1 MGRINLAC
9 CTEGLSIARLFCALT
24 VKLPRGATGP
34 WRLCRIWC
42 NDAGMAKPKIRDLP
56 DLSDLARP
64 GAEIA
69 VRVTPKAARASLTRS
84 NGALRAAVTAVPE
97 NGKANAAV
105 RVILATALGIP
116 PSRLQLLRG
125 QIARDKVFTILD
137 D

>member
-1 MGRINLAC
+1 MG
-9 CTEGLSIARLFCALT
+9 
-24 VKLPRGATGP
+24 
-34 WRLCRIWC
+34 
-42 NDAGMAKPKIRDLP
+42 KPKKKDLP
-56 DLSDLARP
+56 DLGRLAVP